1 MKTFSKSENK
11 EIWNES
17 YMEVSIRDV
26 ANRAGVSISTVSR
39 ILNNTA
45 TVSEKK
51 MLVVKE
57 AMEYYNYEP
66 NQFAR
71 GLKKQTSN
79 MIGVYFPGGTDSIF
93 ESAYNLELLRG
104 IEKVLAYQNYSMV
117 LISESREFESRKKRT
132 PKYLEFIRQKR
143 IDGLILSG
151 LTSKSAEDNV
161 DVVWKIMEEGY
172 PVVYIGKRLHKNGLN
187 VYAQFEHYNVKM
199 IEVLKNSGHKKV
211 LLQVAKVHNHYLEGI
226 MNRVHGEMPD
236 MEVFPHIT
244 NSFLDTREHILQ
256 DIREYVLHRGCTAIC
271 ARGMEEAQV
280 LLSVCAEL
288 QIKIPEQVSIL
299 SVEHKPGAGTLLY
312 PQVSS
317 FYVPAKDMGV
327 GAAELLID
335 YIENREVNESSI
347 EFETKFIERNSIRR
361 L

>member
-51 MLVVKE
+51 MLAVKE

-199 IEVLKNSGHKKV
+199 IVVIKNSVKK
-211 LLQVAKVHNHYLEGI
+211 
-226 MNRVHGEMPD
+226 
-236 MEVFPHIT
+236 
-244 NSFLDTREHILQ
+244 
-256 DIREYVLHRGCTAIC
+256 
-271 ARGMEEAQV
+271 QV
-280 LLSVCAEL
+280 LLHVY
-288 QIKIPEQVSIL
+288 K
-299 SVEHKPGAGTLLY
+299 
-312 PQVSS
+312 
-317 FYVPAKDMGV
+317 
-327 GAAELLID
+327 
-335 YIENREVNESSI
+335 VN
-347 EFETKFIERNSIRR
+347 NH
-361 L
+361 

>member
-1 MKTFSKSENK
+1 
-11 EIWNES
+11 
-17 YMEVSIRDV
+17 MEVSIRDV

-39 ILNNTA
+39 ILNNSA

-51 MLVVKE
+51 MAAVKE
-57 AMEYYNYEP
+57 AMEYYHYEP

-79 MIGVYFPGGTDSIF
+79 MIGVYFPWGADSIF
-93 ESAYNLELLRG
+93 ESAYDLELLRG

-151 LTSKSAEDNV
+151 FTSKSAEDNI

-172 PVVYIGKRLHKNGLN
+172 PVVYIGKRVHKSGLN
-187 VYAQFEHYNVKM
+187 VYAQFEQYNVQM
-199 IEVLKNSGHKKV
+199 IEVLRDNGHGKV
-211 LLQVAKVHNHYLEGI
+211 LLMVSKVHNHYLKGI
-226 MNRVHGEMPD
+226 MTRIHDEMPD
-236 MEVFPHIT
+236 MEVFPCIT
-244 NSFLDTREHILQ
+244 DSFWEVREHILQ
-256 DIREYVLHRGCTAIC
+256 RVKEYVLHKGCSAIC

-288 QIKIPEQVSIL
+288 QIKVPEQVSIL
-299 SVEHKPGAGTLLY
+299 SVEHELGAGTLLY

-335 YIENREVNESSI
+335 YIENRKVNENSI
-347 EFETKFIERNSIRR
+347 EYETKYIERNSIRR

>member
-1 MKTFSKSENK
+1 
-11 EIWNES
+11 
-17 YMEVSIRDV
+17 MEVSIRDV

-39 ILNNTA
+39 ILNSSA

-51 MLVVKE
+51 MLAVKE

-79 MIGVYFPGGTDSIF
+79 LIGVYFPSRTDSIF
-93 ESAYNLELLRG
+93 ESSYNLELLRG
-104 IEKVLAYQNYSMV
+104 IEKVLTYQNYSMV
-117 LISESREFESRKKRT
+117 LISESKEFESRKKRT
-132 PKYLEFIRQKR
+132 PKYLEYIRQKR

-151 LTSKSAEDNV
+151 LTKESFEDDV
-161 DVVWKIMEEGY
+161 DAVWRIMEEGY
-172 PVVYIGKRLHKNGLN
+172 PVVYIGKRVHKKGLN
-187 VYAQFEHYNVKM
+187 VYAQFEQYNVQM
-199 IEVLKNSGHKKV
+199 IEVLRNKGHKKV
-211 LLQVAKVHNHYLEGI
+211 LLMIAKMHTHYLKGI
-226 MNRVHGEMPD
+226 MARIQDEMSD
-236 MEVFPHIT
+236 MEIFSHIT
-244 NSFLDTREHILQ
+244 DPYLTSREDALQ
-256 DIREYVLHRGCTAIC
+256 DIKEYVLQKGCTAIC

-288 QIKIPEQVSIL
+288 QIKVPEQVSVL
-299 SVEHKPGAGTLLY
+299 SVEHKLGAGTLLY

-335 YIENREVNESSI
+335 YIENREVSENSI
-347 EFETKFIERNSIRR
+347 EYETKFIERNSIKY

>member
-1 MKTFSKSENK
+1 M
-11 EIWNES
+11 
-17 YMEVSIRDV
+17 MEVSIRDV

-51 MLVVKE
+51 MLAVKE
-57 AMEYYNYEP
+57 AMEYYHYEP

-79 MIGVYFPGGTDSIF
+79 MIGVYFPYGTDSIF
-93 ESAYNLELLRG
+93 ESAYDLELLKG

-117 LISESREFESRKKRT
+117 LISESREYESRKKRI

-161 DVVWKIMEEGY
+161 DVVWQIMEEGY
-172 PVVYIGKRLHKNGLN
+172 PVVYIGKRLHKKGLN
-187 VYAQFEHYNVKM
+187 VYAQFEQYNVRM
-199 IEVLKNSGHKKV
+199 IEVLRSNGHRKV
-211 LLQVAKVHNHYLEGI
+211 LLLVSEVHSHYLKGI
-226 MNRVHGEMPD
+226 MDRIRNEMPD
-236 MEVFPHIT
+236 MEVFPRIL
-244 NSFLDTREHILQ
+244 NSFLETRERTLQ
-256 DIREYVLHRGCTAIC
+256 DIREYVLQRGCSAIC
-271 ARGMEEAQV
+271 ARGMEEAQI

-288 QIKIPEQVSIL
+288 QIKVPEQVSIL
-299 SVEHKPGAGTLLY
+299 SVEHELGNGTRLY

-335 YIENREVNESSI
+335 YIENRKVRENSI
-347 EFETKFIERNSIRR
+347 EYETKYIERNSIRR